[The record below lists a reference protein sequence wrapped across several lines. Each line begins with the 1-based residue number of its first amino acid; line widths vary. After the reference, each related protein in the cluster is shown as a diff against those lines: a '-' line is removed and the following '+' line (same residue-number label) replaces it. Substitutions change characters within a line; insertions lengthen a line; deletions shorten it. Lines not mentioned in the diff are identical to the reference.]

1 MSQEKRKVLIKAE
14 HLQKYFPIKKS
25 SIFQKRQEY
34 VKANKDISLEIY
46 EGETLGLVG
55 ESGCGK
61 STFGRTL
68 IQLYEQTGGASL
80 YYGESIEE
88 MMPAYVRDV
97 YRSIPKVFPKH
108 AEDLQDLEEKEAALI
123 GKEGEEYLDLSEDYR
138 LARIEYE
145 EKYSNLFRL
154 AGALLLSDD
163 LDKVRDLLLK
173 KYTQGKEVSKYRA
186 KYNHEQLR
194 HEMQD
199 DSDTKDLDEYKE
211 KLEAA
216 QVKLDEVN
224 KEVEAY
230 RSTLQ
235 DHPLFEEYEAQR
247 DDGIDLSSLNKKEM
261 RLLRKDLQIIFQDPY
276 SSLDPRFTVGNII
289 GEGLIAHKLF
299 DDPKSEEYTNYIIDI
314 MEKTGLKKEYIH
326 RYPHQFSGG
335 QRQRIGIA
343 RALALQPKF
352 IVADEA
358 VSALD
363 VSIQSQVIN
372 LLQDLKEENNLT
384 YLFITHDLG
393 VVRYISDRIGVMY
406 FGNLVELAPAEE
418 IFTNPQHPYTKR
430 LLAAIPRMK
439 EDQKEIEKLLSKETN
454 DDFDF
459 YAFETSGEADADW
472 HEVSPDHFVACR
484 LLNKEATE
492 EALG

>member
-1 MSQEKRKVLIKAE
+1 MANENKRVLLKVE

-25 SIFQKRQEY
+25 SLFHKRAEY

-68 IQLYEQTGGASL
+68 IQLYDQTGGVSL

-88 MMPAYVRDV
+88 MMPEYVQKV
-97 YRSIPKVFPKH
+97 YKSIPKVFPKH
-108 AEDLQDLEEKEAALI
+108 GEDLKEIKALEAQLADKPE
-123 GKEGEEYLDLSEDYR
+123 EEYLNLNEALR
-138 LARIEYE
+138 LKKIEFDETYG
-145 EKYSNLFRL
+145 NIFRL
-154 AGALLLSDD
+154 AGGLLVSDD
-163 LDKVRDLLLK
+163 LNKVSEILI
-173 KYTQGKEVSKYRA
+173 A
-186 KYNHEQLR
+186 KYQEGSSVAKLR
-194 HEMQD
+194 AELQFEELRYEMHD
-199 DSDTKDLDEYKE
+199 VKKNGKIAKLKADLEAASV

-216 QVKLDEVN
+216 N
-224 KEVEAY
+224 KVIEDFKAPLK
-230 RSTLQ
+230 S
-235 DHPLFEEYEAQR
+235 HPQFDLYEAKL

-261 RLLRKDLQIIFQDPY
+261 RFLRKDLQIIFQDPY

-289 GEGLIAHKLF
+289 GEGLLSHKLF
-299 DDPKSEEYTNYIIDI
+299 DDPKSEEYTNYITDI
-314 MEKTGLKKEYIH
+314 MEKTGLNKEFIH

-343 RALALQPKF
+343 RALALKPKF

-372 LLQDLKEENNLT
+372 LLQDLKEEHNLT

-393 VVRYISDRIGVMY
+393 VVKYISDRIGVMY

-418 IFTNPQHPYTKR
+418 IFTNPQHPYTKQ
-430 LLAAIPRMK
+430 LLAAIPRMEK
-439 EDQKEIEKLLSKETN
+439 DQKEIEKLLNTEPN
-454 DDFDF
+454 PDFDF
-459 YAFETSGEADADW
+459 FAFNESGEADSDW
-472 HEVSPDHFVACR
+472 YEVNPNHFVACR
-484 LLNKEATE
+484 LLNKEVA
-492 EALG
+492 